1 MLLSVSNISRGLLP
15 GSSPD
20 SIAIELTSRCNLHC
34 KMCRFWKRR
43 DKDVPYEKVLS
54 LLDEAY
60 KLGAR
65 RFDPWGTELFMR
77 DDMLD
82 ILAYANRIGYRFI
95 NLVSNGL
102 LLNRPE
108 LLEGLARIRNLVI
121 TVSLDG
127 PETIHDELR
136 GDGVFKQAV
145 ASLRELGQRKIARGI
160 ASIIMRPTI
169 NHLDKI
175 IDLAAD
181 LKIRTVSLQPF
192 NRNFLEPG
200 SDETLFDFRP
210 YEKKMI
216 SKKVKYLLK
225 YAKRKKVL
233 IYTGNMM
240 KYAASYLAYGINPIP
255 PRGCQ
260 VPLKTL
266 VVDIT
271 GNTHPCYAILKNM
284 GNVNEMNLSSIW
296 NSDIRRKCAI
306 SAIERKCPG
315 CLMACSDVEGYNSE
329 MKNNFRHLTD
339 LTAGRVAR
347 YIERRFHSLRDFF
360 DHSGE

>member
-1 MLLSVSNISRGLLP
+1 MLLSVSNIHRGLLP
-15 GSSPD
+15 GSSPG

-54 LLDEAY
+54 LLSEAY
-60 KLGAR
+60 ELGAR

-77 DDMLD
+77 DDILD
-82 ILAYANRIGYRFI
+82 ILAYADRIGYCFI
-95 NLVSNGL
+95 NIVSNGI
-102 LLNRPE
+102 LLNRPA
-108 LLEGLARIRNLVI
+108 LLDGLAQIRSLVI
-121 TVSLDG
+121 SVSLDG

-136 GDGVFKQAV
+136 GPGVFKQAV
-145 ASLRELGQRKIARGI
+145 SSLRELGHRKVARGI

-181 LKIRTVSLQPF
+181 LKIGTVSLQPF
-192 NRNFLEPG
+192 NRDFLEPG

-225 YAKRKKVL
+225 YAKRKKVI
-233 IYTGNMM
+233 IYTENMM
-240 KYAASYLAYGINPIP
+240 KYTASYLASGINPIP

-266 VVDIT
+266 VVDIA
-271 GNTHPCYAILKNM
+271 GNTHPCFAISKNM

-296 NSDIRRKCAI
+296 HGDIRREFAI
-306 SAIERKCPG
+306 SAIQRKCPG
-315 CLMACSDVEGYNSE
+315 CLRPCSDVEGYNSG
-329 MKNNFRHLTD
+329 MMNNFRRATD
-339 LTAGRVAR
+339 MAAGRLTR
-347 YIERRFHSLRDFF
+347 YMERRFHTLRDFI
-360 DHSGE
+360 DHAGR